1 MPMPPQ
7 LPLQAELPPSSQS
20 YQCVT
25 THTQEGAHGLTKAHV
40 QANAFEL
47 EGDLSG
53 FAPYQ
58 RGGIVTQHKAPKQLA
73 FRPLQQALAD
83 PGELMLT
90 DFSKIERPGLLHL
103 GFQALDAFQVCSAF
117 LSAAL

>member
-1 MPMPPQ
+1 MH
-7 LPLQAELPPSSQS
+7 L
-20 YQCVT
+20 
-25 THTQEGAHGLTKAHV
+25 

-53 FAPYQ
+53 FTGYQ
-58 RGGIVTQHKAPKQLA
+58 RGGIVTQHKAPKQLS
-73 FRPLQQALAD
+73 FKPLQAALQD

-103 GFQALDAFQVCSAF
+103 GFQALDAFQVCMSAWWQPQV
-117 LSAAL
+117 SAVPGRPGAYVPAV